1 MAQTRCTACPLRNC
15 EIFIPMRPEELA
27 FMQTFKT
34 GELSVGAGTT
44 ILMEGSKSPQLYTV
58 LSGMGIRYKT
68 LENGRRQVINFLFPG
83 DFTGL
88 QSSFMGEMKHSV
100 ETTTPMT
107 LCAFRREDFWGLFR
121 THPDRAYDLTWIAAV
136 EEHFLGETIAS
147 LGQRD
152 AIQRISWAFVRMHE
166 RLRAVGLLAGGKVP
180 LPFRQQD
187 LADALGLSLV
197 HTNKTLKVLHAKGLA
212 QWSDGKLKIF
222 DIGALAAL
230 AMIDIEKP
238 ERRPLM

>member
-1 MAQTRCTACPLRNC
+1 MTITPCRACPLRDC
-15 EIFIPMRPEELA
+15 EIFVPFAPGELE
-27 FMQTFKT
+27 FMQAFKT
-34 GELSVGAGTT
+34 GELVVQPGTT
-44 ILMEGSKSPQLYTV
+44 ILMEGSNSPQLYTV
-58 LSGMGIRYKT
+58 LSGMGTRYKT

-88 QSSFMGEMKHSV
+88 QAGLMGEMKHSV
-100 ETTTPMT
+100 ESATTMK
-107 LCAFRREDFWGLFR
+107 LCAFRREDLWGLFR
-121 THPDRAYDLTWIAAV
+121 SHPERAYDLTWIAAV

-152 AIQRISWAFVRMHE
+152 ALQRVGWALVRIHE
-166 RLRAVGLLAGGKVP
+166 RLRAVGLHNGGRVP

-197 HTNKTLKVLHAKGLA
+197 HTNKTLKQLRERQLA
-212 QWSDGKLKIF
+212 QWSERRLTISDMK
-222 DIGALAAL
+222 ALADI
-230 AMIDIEKP
+230 AMIDLEKP